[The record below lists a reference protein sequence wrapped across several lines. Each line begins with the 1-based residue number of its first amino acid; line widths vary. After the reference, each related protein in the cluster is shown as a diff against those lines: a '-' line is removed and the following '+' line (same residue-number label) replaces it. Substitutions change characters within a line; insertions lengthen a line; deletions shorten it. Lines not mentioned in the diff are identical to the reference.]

1 MILVKNRKFKIKL
14 IDFAIIISEL
24 ISQMDRICCL
34 ILIKLILTYNFSR
47 IKCSE
52 LKASKSTSQ
61 KLTSI
66 KQNTVINDF
75 IQSNTKKQG
84 LASTQKD

>member
-1 MILVKNRKFKIKL
+1 MKYDNIVSCFANLWFVILVKKQRKFKIKL

-34 ILIKLILTYNFSR
+34 ILIIKLILTYNFSR

-66 KQNTVINDF
+66 KQNTVI
-75 IQSNTKKQG
+75 K
-84 LASTQKD
+84 